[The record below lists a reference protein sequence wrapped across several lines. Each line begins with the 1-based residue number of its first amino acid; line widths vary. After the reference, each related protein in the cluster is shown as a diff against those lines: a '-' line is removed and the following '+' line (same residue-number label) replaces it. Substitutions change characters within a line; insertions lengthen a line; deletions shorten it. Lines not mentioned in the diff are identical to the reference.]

1 MNNINKPLYQKICNY
16 VLDKIKSGEYKPG
29 DRVPSEMELAIKFNV
44 SRITSKKA
52 LEVLANR
59 GIVYRIAGK
68 GSFVSDDAEKITN
81 ENIIQ
86 HLENDSSRLIGF
98 IISDFTD
105 TYGTGLVLGVEK
117 EAAKLGY
124 NVVIRRSH
132 GDEKIEEEAINS
144 LFSLGVDGMIIM
156 PVHGEYYN
164 NEILKLYLDNY
175 PLVLLDRYLKGIPV
189 PYVSSDNFNAA
200 KDLTTYL
207 FDLGHKNIAL
217 LAPPI
222 INTSTLEERVDGFI
236 KSHADHEIPLDQSIW
251 LTDIKST
258 LPDLFTEENIE
269 KDKNKIINLIES
281 NPQITAIFA
290 TEYNIAYLA
299 LKALDYIG
307 KKIPEDISIVC
318 FDGPYMRFN
327 DYFFTHARQNEESMG
342 ANAVVLLKKLID
354 GEDVPKKTLI
364 EPQIIIGKTTSSKL
378 LKI

>member
-1 MNNINKPLYQKICNY
+1 MNNINEPLYQKIY
-16 VLDKIKSGEYKPG
+16 DYLLDKIKSGEYKPG

-68 GSFVSDDAEKITN
+68 GSFISDDAEKITN

-86 HLENDSSRLIGF
+86 NLENNSSKLIGF

-105 TYGTGLVLGVEK
+105 TFGTGLVLGVEK

-156 PVHGEYYN
+156 PVQGEYYS
-164 NEILKLYLDNY
+164 NEILKLYLDEY
-175 PLVLLDRYLKGIPV
+175 PLILLDRYLKGVPV

-200 KDLTTYL
+200 RNLTNHL
-207 FDLGHKNIAL
+207 FETGHKNIAL
-217 LAPPI
+217 LTTPTV
-222 INTSTLEERVDGFI
+222 NTSTLEERLNGFV
-236 KSHADHEIPLDQSIW
+236 KSHADQEIPLDQSIW

-269 KDKNKIINLIES
+269 KDKSKIINLIES

-342 ANAVVLLKKLID
+342 ANAVALLKKLID

-364 EPQIIIGKTTSSKL
+364 EPKIIIGKTTSGVSL
-378 LKI
+378 EI